1 MLGKNH
7 IVTNVCTGLC
17 LSTGFIWT
25 QTYDGKF
32 EAQIQTIRGHILD
45 YLKPQL
51 IIPIWVFIPICLL
64 LFLLGTCLPDVDK
77 PNSIL
82 GRFLYIP
89 VRHRTWTHAVWIPTA
104 ILVVSFTC
112 HILFWIWFGYILH
125 LFWDSLSYCGVC
137 YFYPISNYR
146 YYGKAQVKKKHILK
160 LYRAGQGSEYALVG
174 AVLTITVF
182 VIAKGF
188 INGIYML

>member
-1 MLGKNH
+1 MGKNH
-7 IVTNVCTGLC
+7 IVTNVCTGLW
-17 LSTGFIWT
+17 LSTGFIWS

-32 EAQIQTIRGHILD
+32 EVQIQTIRGHILD
-45 YLKPQL
+45 YLKPQT

-64 LFLLGTCLPDVDK
+64 LFLLGTCLPDADK
-77 PNSIL
+77 RNSII

-104 ILVVSFTC
+104 ILIGSFAC
-112 HILFWIWFGYILH
+112 HILFWVWLGYILH

-146 YYGKAQVKKKHILK
+146 RYGNGAQVKKKHIFK

-174 AVLTITVF
+174 VVMTITAF
-182 VIAKGF
+182 VVAKSF
-188 INGIYML
+188 ISGIYML